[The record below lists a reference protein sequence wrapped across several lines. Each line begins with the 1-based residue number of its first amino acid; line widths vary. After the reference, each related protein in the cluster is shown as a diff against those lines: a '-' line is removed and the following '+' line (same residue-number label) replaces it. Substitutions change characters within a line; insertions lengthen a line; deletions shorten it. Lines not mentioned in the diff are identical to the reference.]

1 MPKFLC
7 EFCGKEFSQIFLLE
21 VHFFEHFRN
30 TSSSSL
36 VNSKVDDVSKKTL
49 KPEVESEV
57 YKESKEQEE
66 NDLEKLPFFREND
79 ITKIIEQEKE
89 EEKKSVE
96 KTKIKIIFTNDN
108 NKIYKVNIKKSP
120 LDICL
125 ADLKKNMPICGD
137 FRYFF
142 KTFDKDGD
150 ICFDEYDENKAK
162 LPLFDDEIIV
172 ECKPI

>member
-1 MPKFLC
+1 MPKFSC
-7 EFCGKEFSQIFLLE
+7 EFCDKEFSQIFLLE
-21 VHFFEHFRN
+21 VHLFEHFRN

-49 KPEVESEV
+49 IPEVESEV
-57 YKESKEQEE
+57 YKESEEQEE

-108 NKIYKVNIKKSP
+108 NKIFKKSTLKNIP
-120 LDICL
+120 L
-125 ADLKKNMPICGD
+125 
-137 FRYFF
+137 
-142 KTFDKDGD
+142 TFVWQ
-150 ICFDEYDENKAK
+150 I
-162 LPLFDDEIIV
+162 
-172 ECKPI
+172 

>member
-1 MPKFLC
+1 MHL
-7 EFCGKEFSQIFLLE
+7 
-21 VHFFEHFRN
+21 FEHFRN

-57 YKESKEQEE
+57 YKESVEQEE
-66 NDLEKLPFFREND
+66 NDFEKLSFFRENH

-125 ADLKKNMPICGD
+125 ADLKKYMPICGD
-137 FRYFF
+137 FRYFRDF
-142 KTFDKDGD
+142 RRQEIVNFLKPFLHLKKKTRNLGEKQPICPTHCTCKDVYQKN
-150 ICFDEYDENKAK
+150 FT
-162 LPLFDDEIIV
+162 
-172 ECKPI
+172 